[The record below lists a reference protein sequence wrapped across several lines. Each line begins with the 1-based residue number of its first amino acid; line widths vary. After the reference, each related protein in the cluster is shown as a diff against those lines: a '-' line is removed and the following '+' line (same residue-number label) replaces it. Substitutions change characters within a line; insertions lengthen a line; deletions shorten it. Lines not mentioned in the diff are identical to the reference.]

1 MHLKMEN
8 KKRILVLCGGKFAL
22 DALQKLALEKYLC
35 GIGIGKGQSSVVS
48 SIDQAAKQSQLPFK
62 HFEDKESIGGLKEWI
77 ESIQPDYIFSIS
89 FPFLIP
95 GDVLA
100 YGEKKFINLHP
111 GPLPNYRGPMP
122 LFEVIRYQEKQ
133 TAIAAHYMNEEFDEG
148 ALIFNDFI
156 PIHSSDTYGTLAT
169 KLSAKAAQVALNL
182 ANMLEYATVIPSN
195 TQNESEAR
203 YFEFPT
209 LEDTLVN
216 WKNMSAMEITALI
229 NACNPWNSGADAYL
243 NNELIQI
250 VSANCKELIH
260 THVPGTILGITY
272 EGQLEIACF
281 NNSVLLIEIIKS
293 DLGLLPAKKYAE
305 IAIPYNKYIQQ
316 TSNETLN

>member
-1 MHLKMEN
+1 MEN

-35 GIGIGKGQSSVVS
+35 GIGIGKGQSSVVN

-62 HFEDKESIGGLKEWI
+62 HFEDKESLKGLKEWI

-100 YGEKKFINLHP
+100 YSEKKFINLHP

-122 LFEVIRYQEKQ
+122 LFEVIRYREEQ

-156 PIHSSDTYGTLAT
+156 PIHPSDTYGRLAT

-182 ANMLEYATVIPSN
+182 ANMFEYATVIPSN
-195 TQNESEAR
+195 PQNESEAR

-216 WKNMSAMEITALI
+216 WKNMSASEITALI
-229 NACNPWNSGADAYL
+229 NACNPWNKGADAYL
-243 NNELIQI
+243 NGELVQLVCVNFIE
-250 VSANCKELIH
+250 AKH
-260 THVPGTILGITY
+260 THVPGTIIGITDD
-272 EGQLEIACF
+272 GQIEIACF
-281 NNSVLLIEIIKS
+281 NDSILLIEIISS
-293 DLGLLPAKKYAE
+293 DFGILSAKKYAQ
-305 IAIPYNKYIQQ
+305 IAIPHIVKTQ
-316 TSNETLN
+316 TPNEVLN

>member
-1 MHLKMEN
+1 
-8 KKRILVLCGGKFAL
+8 
-22 DALQKLALEKYLC
+22 
-35 GIGIGKGQSSVVS
+35 
-48 SIDQAAKQSQLPFK
+48 
-62 HFEDKESIGGLKEWI
+62 
-77 ESIQPDYIFSIS
+77 
-89 FPFLIP
+89 
-95 GDVLA
+95 
-100 YGEKKFINLHP
+100 
-111 GPLPNYRGPMP
+111 
-122 LFEVIRYQEKQ
+122 
-133 TAIAAHYMNEEFDEG
+133 MNEEFDEG